1 MTNPMF
7 APSGQIREVSGFEEF
22 RVDGDM
28 LFARAIGATTLE
40 DVKRMF
46 AINQGLYERY
56 GYALV
61 LIDGARASTTTPD
74 ARKYQSDLL
83 RKRIFPSH
91 TAIFGGGVLV
101 RTTIS
106 LMMRAT
112 ELLTGTKIPVDMVA
126 DEQTARTVLAAARER
141 FAIQGI
147 AKQPLDSI
155 KQIK

>member
-1 MTNPMF
+1 MI
-7 APSGQIREVSGFEEF
+7 APSGQVQEASGFEEF
-22 RVDGDM
+22 RVDGDV

-61 LIDGARASTTTPD
+61 LIDGARASTTAPD

-112 ELLTGTKIPVDMVA
+112 ELLTGTKIPVEMLA

-141 FAIQGI
+141 FRIQGI

>member
-1 MTNPMF
+1 MI
-7 APSGQIREVSGFEEF
+7 APSGQVQEASGFEEF
-22 RVDGDM
+22 RVDGDV

-61 LIDGARASTTTPD
+61 LIDGARASTTAPD

-112 ELLTGTKIPVDMVA
+112 ELLTGTKIPVEMLA

-147 AKQPLDSI
+147 AKQPLDST

>member
-1 MTNPMF
+1 MI
-7 APSGQIREVSGFEEF
+7 APSGQVQEASGFEEF
-22 RVDGDM
+22 RVDGDV

-46 AINQGLYERY
+46 AINQGLYGRY

-61 LIDGARASTTTPD
+61 LIDGARASTTAPD

-112 ELLTGTKIPVDMVA
+112 ELLTGTKIPVEMLA

-141 FAIQGI
+141 FRIQGI
-147 AKQPLDSI
+147 AKQPLDST

>member
-1 MTNPMF
+1 MI
-7 APSGQIREVSGFEEF
+7 APSGQVQEASGFEEF
-22 RVDGDM
+22 RVDGDV

-61 LIDGARASTTTPD
+61 LIDGARASTTAPD

-112 ELLTGTKIPVDMVA
+112 ELLTGTKIPVEMLA

-141 FAIQGI
+141 FRIQGI
-147 AKQPLDSI
+147 AKQPLDST